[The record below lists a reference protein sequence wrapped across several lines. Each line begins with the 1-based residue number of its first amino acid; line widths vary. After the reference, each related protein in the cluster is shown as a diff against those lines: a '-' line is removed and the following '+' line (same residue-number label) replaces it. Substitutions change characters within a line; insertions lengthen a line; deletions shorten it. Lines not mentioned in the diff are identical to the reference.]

1 MQSDNQAD
9 PTTTPESGSATVPA
23 RGFLAELRAF
33 GDAIPHKALLGVLVL
48 AWVALFHFYGNP
60 TLGYINTRSLFG
72 WLKNSYDQSTDDNF
86 GIFIL
91 PAVLALLWWKRA
103 ELAAAP
109 KRFWWPPLLL
119 LLLGALLHLAGYT
132 VQQTRLSVIGF
143 FFGLYAI
150 LGMLWGWAMWR
161 ALFFPYFLFAF
172 AMPLTGELE
181 GLTLPLRY
189 LATKITVLLSY
200 IAGFAVVQKGTL
212 IESAGGHF
220 SYNVEAA
227 CSGLRSLTT
236 MLMLGCVFGFTAFQ
250 SNWKRAVLIASA
262 VPLAICGNVIR
273 LMSIVVA
280 ASWKYE
286 EMVAAKQPLTDA
298 RAAAQALGSLVHD
311 HSVIKLAAYLPAF
324 VGMMLLAR
332 WLREDGERA
341 GDVSTR
347 GSFVPRP
354 AWALGATVLLIT
366 AGTAGFLATQHT
378 RQRLGQP
385 GVRVEAKPMFSID
398 LGASTNEPRRIAESR
413 VQLPARVLD
422 FESRDFP
429 IAHMTWETLPKDTVY
444 GHRMYGQTNG
454 LALDMQVVLMG
465 ADRSSIH
472 KPQYCL
478 RGSGF
483 DILKTEPQTIRIE
496 GPQAQELPV
505 MKLTLG
511 RTVRDGESVRREA
524 GVFVYWFVAD
534 GEVTA
539 EHRQRMWW
547 MARDMLKTGVLQR
560 WAYVICSAR
569 CEPGAEE
576 ATYERMKEFIAAAV
590 PGIHAP
596 APGKVAQAE
605 AP

>member
-1 MQSDNQAD
+1 MQSDNQAE
-9 PTTTPESGSATVPA
+9 PTAATASTTAP
-23 RGFLAELRAF
+23 RGFLEELRAF

-48 AWVALFHFYGNP
+48 AWVAVFHFYGNP
-60 TLGYINTRSLFG
+60 TLGYINTRSMFG
-72 WLKNSYDQSTDDNF
+72 WLKSSYDQSTDDNF
-86 GIFIL
+86 GFFI
-91 PAVLALLWWKRA
+91 PPVVLLLLWWKRA

-172 AMPLTGELE
+172 TLPLTGELE
-181 GLTLPLRY
+181 GFTLPLRY
-189 LATKITVLLSY
+189 VATKITVLISHV
-200 IAGFAVVQKGTL
+200 AGFAVVQKGTL

-236 MLMLGCVFGFTAFQ
+236 MLMLGCIFGFTAFK

-280 ASWKYE
+280 ASWKYD
-286 EMVAAKQPLTDA
+286 EMVAAKQPLAAA
-298 RAAAQALGSLVHD
+298 RAAAQELGGLVHD
-311 HSVIKLAAYLPAF
+311 HSIIKLAAYVPAF

-341 GDVSTR
+341 GDVSAR
-347 GSFVPRP
+347 GSFVLRS

-366 AGTAGFLATQHT
+366 AGTAGFIATQPM
-378 RQRLGQP
+378 RQKLGQP
-385 GVRVEAKPMFSID
+385 GVRVEQKPMYSFE
-398 LGASTNEPRRIAESR
+398 LGATTNEPRRVAESR
-413 VQLPARVLD
+413 VHLPARVLD
-422 FESRDFP
+422 FESREFP
-429 IAHMTWETLPKDTVY
+429 ISHITWEALPKDTLF
-444 GHRMYGQTNG
+444 GHRMYGRTNG
-454 LALDMQVVLMG
+454 LVLDLQVVLMG
-465 ADRSSIH
+465 GDRSSIH

-483 DILKTEPQTIRIE
+483 DILKTEPQTIRLA
-496 GPQAQELPV
+496 GPQARDLPV
-505 MKLTLG
+505 MKLSLG

-524 GVFVYWFVAD
+524 GVYVYWFVAD

-539 EHRQRMWW
+539 EHDMRMWR

-569 CEPGAEE
+569 CAPGEE
-576 ATYERMKEFIAAAV
+576 DATFERMKEFIAAA
-590 PGIHAP
+590 AP
-596 APGKVAQAE
+596 QVHTE
-605 AP
+605 APTKLVQAQQPTR